1 MAIKLK
7 VELKQIN
14 EEQLTALVLSTNRL
28 PREVPFTVYFSDK
41 KPIRTMP
48 QNRYLWGVVY
58 DRLSTALGYDPEE
71 VHEICKTKCALRTK
85 FDLHEHGILELP
97 MSTRMMDTRQMTE
110 YIDKIRRWAND
121 DLGIYIEQPNE
132 LTDADYIQSKHH
144 I

>member
-1 MAIKLK
+1 M
-7 VELKQIN
+7 
-14 EEQLTALVLSTNRL
+14 VLATNRL
-28 PREVPFTVYFSDK
+28 DKDVPYTVYFSDR

-58 DRLSTALGYDPEE
+58 DRLSVALGYDPEE
-71 VHEICKTKCALRTK
+71 IHEICKVKCALRTS
-85 FDLHEHGILELP
+85 FDLKVHGILEMP

-121 DLGIYIEQPNE
+121 ELGIYIEQPNE
-132 LTDADYIQSKHH
+132 ITDADYIQSKHH

>member
-14 EEQLTALVLSTNRL
+14 EEQLTNLVLATNRL
-28 PREVPFTVYFSDK
+28 PKDVPFTVYFSDK

-58 DRLSTALGYDPEE
+58 DKLSFALGYDPEE
-71 VHEICKTKCALRTK
+71 VHEICKVKCALRTK
-85 FDLHEHGILELP
+85 FDLKEHGVLEIP

-110 YIDKIRRWAND
+110 YIDKVRRWAMD
-121 DLGIYIEQPNE
+121 EFQIYIEQPNE
-132 LTDADYIQSKHH
+132 LTDEHFIQSKHH